1 MTIFKLERADT
12 TQLERVRQQEKHALE
27 RYKERM
33 ASRERT
39 LLKLQSKTPLE
50 VDTPERVASRK
61 AMIDKRDNL
70 SLERIIGQN
79 DLFPIHFLEKG
90 LQAGK
95 SICRIVIKDER
106 GRSLGYGTGFLVAPT
121 LLLTNNHVFPDAET
135 ATLSSAQFNYEQDI
149 HFNARVVQEY
159 RFQPDKFFITNPN
172 LDFTL
177 VAVQNTST
185 SGVKIQEF
193 SYLPLIKQ
201 TGKVLLGEY
210 VSIIQH
216 PRGDYKAVVLR
227 ENQITDMLDDFIHY
241 SADTEPGSSGS
252 TVFNDEWKVIA
263 LHHSGVPDPDNDGQF
278 IANEGVRISSIL
290 NYIEQQKP
298 SLSERQRELIKGLGE
313 ETAFSSR
320 HQENEAGVAEDFDI
334 ERFESMS
341 GYDPQFLG
349 ERYTIAHPT
358 LRADLKSDVAE
369 LNGGAGNI
377 LNYTHFSIIMSKS
390 RRLAFYTVVNIDGMQ
405 LKEVGRDDNWRF
417 DPRIDRKYQVGDEL
431 YKNNPLDRGHLVR
444 RRDPIWG
451 SDAATANEDTFH
463 FTNCSPQHEQ
473 LNQNPEL
480 WLGLEDYI
488 LNHAKNSAVKATV
501 FTGPV
506 FRENDILYRGVKIPE
521 EFWKVA
527 VMVRDDGELSATAY
541 LMSQKQL
548 ISHLEAAGFGAF
560 RTFQVKVSMIE
571 ALTGLDFGDL
581 RNHDP
586 LELSESTTLG
596 QLLERVEDIRI

>member
-1 MTIFKLERADT
+1 
-12 TQLERVRQQEKHALE
+12 
-27 RYKERM
+27 M

-571 ALTGLDFGDL
+571 ALTGLNFGDL

>member
-1 MTIFKLERADT
+1 MTIFKLERAET

-61 AMIDKRDNL
+61 AIIDKRDNL

-358 LRADLKSDVAE
+358 LRADLKSDVSE
-369 LNGGAGNI
+369 LNGGGGNI

-405 LKEVGRDDNWRF
+405 LKEVGRDDNWRY

-463 FTNCSPQHEQ
+463 FTNCSPQHER

-480 WLGLEDYI
+480 WRGLEDYI

-527 VMVRDDGELSATAY
+527 VMVKDDGELSATAY

-548 ISHLEAAGFGAF
+548 ISQLEAAGFGAF

-571 ALTGLDFGDL
+571 ALTGLNFGDL

>member
-320 HQENEAGVAEDFDI
+320 HQKNEAGVAEDFDI

-571 ALTGLDFGDL
+571 ALTGLNFGDL

>member
-571 ALTGLDFGDL
+571 ALTGLNFGDL

>member
-1 MTIFKLERADT
+1 MTIFKLERAET

-70 SLERIIGQN
+70 SLERLIGQN

-313 ETAFSSR
+313 ETAFSSL

-571 ALTGLDFGDL
+571 ALTGLNFGDL

>member
-1 MTIFKLERADT
+1 
-12 TQLERVRQQEKHALE
+12 
-27 RYKERM
+27 M

-61 AMIDKRDNL
+61 AIIDKRDNL

-358 LRADLKSDVAE
+358 LRADLKSDVSE
-369 LNGGAGNI
+369 LNGGGGNI

-405 LKEVGRDDNWRF
+405 LKEVGRDDNWRY

-463 FTNCSPQHEQ
+463 FTNCSPQHER

-480 WLGLEDYI
+480 WRGLEDYI

-527 VMVRDDGELSATAY
+527 VMVKDDGELSATAY

-548 ISHLEAAGFGAF
+548 ISQLEAAGFGAF

-571 ALTGLDFGDL
+571 ALTGLNFGDL

>member
-1 MTIFKLERADT
+1 
-12 TQLERVRQQEKHALE
+12 
-27 RYKERM
+27 M

>member
-1 MTIFKLERADT
+1 
-12 TQLERVRQQEKHALE
+12 
-27 RYKERM
+27 
-33 ASRERT
+33 
-39 LLKLQSKTPLE
+39 
-50 VDTPERVASRK
+50 
-61 AMIDKRDNL
+61 MIDKRDNL
-70 SLERIIGQN
+70 SLERLIGQN

-313 ETAFSSR
+313 ETAFSSL

-571 ALTGLDFGDL
+571 ALTGLNFGDL